1 MLALVILSA
10 LGLLLY
16 AWAGY
21 PLLLG
26 LVGKRAPSAVPLP
39 LNDGR
44 VVRLS
49 VILSAFNEESVI
61 EARLTNL
68 SSIAASLPASAN
80 FRVFVGVDG
89 ATDRTAEVARRLV
102 GRDSR
107 LHLHDFGQRRGKVT
121 VLKDLVAAA
130 RLSDAGSPGTR
141 LLLFTDANTFFRP
154 DAASRLLAHFVDNA
168 VGGVCGRL
176 VFTAAPGRESPESA
190 YWEWETWL
198 KSRESALDS
207 CLGANG
213 AIYAIRE
220 ELFWEGIPA
229 NTVVDDFVIGM
240 KIREQGFRMLYEPA
254 AVAEEESPNVASE
267 WTRRVRIGS
276 GDFQALALCRRCL
289 APQFGWFAWM
299 FWSHKVLRWFTP
311 HLCLLAFSG
320 ALLAMTGTV
329 PSAGPLAWL
338 PLLTTIAFAGLLGCA
353 VLGRFWRRSSGGLA
367 RLFQLCDHFVT
378 MQAALFVGFLRW
390 CRGDLTGHWTRTPR
404 R

>member
-1 MLALVILSA
+1 MASA

-26 LVGKRAPSAVPLP
+26 LVERLARNPAPLARPE
-39 LNDGR
+39 GR
-44 VVRLS
+44 VTHLS
-49 VILSAFNEESVI
+49 VIFSAFNEESVI

-68 SSIAASLPASAN
+68 SSIATNLPASA
-80 FRVFVGVDG
+80 RWHVFVGVDG
-89 ATDRTAEVARRLV
+89 ATDRTAAVARGLA

-107 LHLHDFGQRRGKVT
+107 LHVHDFRQRRGKLT

-130 RLSDAGSPGTR
+130 RLLDAGTPATR

-154 DAASRLLAHFVDNA
+154 DALNRLLAHFADDA
-168 VGGVCGRL
+168 IGGVCGRL
-176 VFTAAPGRESPESA
+176 LFTASPGSESPESA

-198 KSRESALDS
+198 KAKESALDS

-220 ELFWEGIPA
+220 ELFWNSIPD
-229 NTVVDDFVIGM
+229 NTVVEDFVIGM
-240 KIREQGFRMLYEPA
+240 KVREQGFRMLYEPA
-254 AVAEEESPNVASE
+254 AVAEEEAPDVASE

-289 APQFGWFAWM
+289 APRFGWFAWM
-299 FWSHKVLRWFTP
+299 FWSHKVLRWLTP
-311 HLCLLAFSG
+311 HLALLAFAG
-320 ALLAMTGTV
+320 ALLALSLTAR
-329 PSAGPLAWL
+329 SAL
-338 PLLTTIAFAGLLGCA
+338 PLSCLPLITAIAFAGLLACA
-353 VLGRFWRRSSGGLA
+353 GIGRLWRESTGVLA

-390 CRGDLTGHWTRTPR
+390 SRGDLTGHWTRTPR